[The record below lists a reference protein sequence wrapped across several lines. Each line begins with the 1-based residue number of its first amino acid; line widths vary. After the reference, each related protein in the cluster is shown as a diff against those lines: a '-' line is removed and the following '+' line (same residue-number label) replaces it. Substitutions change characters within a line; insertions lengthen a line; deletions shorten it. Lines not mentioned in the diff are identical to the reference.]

1 MPTLITLTEAAT
13 FLGVSKATLRN
24 WDNDGKLVAVRNP
37 INGYRQYDMES
48 LIKLKNEMTGQE
60 NSLKKQNDEL
70 KSEEAKA
77 IKRAV
82 NKLHSI
88 IRDSDANSN
97 IVTRFDEISKLLFVR
112 LMSGRNIFKG
122 FEQKDALYSS
132 KIQEEYRRLLNES
145 GRKIPKSYLKINL
158 DADTIR
164 LCGKEL
170 YSLLIDD
177 CQCDILRANTLYRLS
192 CQINCNNLRH
202 INIVST
208 AKKLLYKLWSSLT
221 TCHCSK
227 CTIACMAV

>member
-82 NKLHSI
+82 NKLHCI

-112 LMSGRNIFKG
+112 LMSGRNIFEG
-122 FEQKDALYSS
+122 FTAF
-132 KIQEEYRRLLNES
+132 
-145 GRKIPKSYLKINL
+145 
-158 DADTIR
+158 
-164 LCGKEL
+164 
-170 YSLLIDD
+170 
-177 CQCDILRANTLYRLS
+177 ILF
-192 CQINCNNLRH
+192 
-202 INIVST
+202 
-208 AKKLLYKLWSSLT
+208 
-221 TCHCSK
+221 
-227 CTIACMAV
+227 

>member
-82 NKLHSI
+82 NKLHCI

-112 LMSGRNIFKG
+112 LMSGRNIFEG

-132 KIQEEYRRLLNES
+132 KIQVLKAKNQSEVKQLWQQFSYQRRKRETLW
-145 GRKIPKSYLKINL
+145 
-158 DADTIR
+158 R
-164 LCGKEL
+164 LCTQIWG
-170 YSLLIDD
+170 
-177 CQCDILRANTLYRLS
+177 ILKLS
-192 CQINCNNLRH
+192 CFP
-202 INIVST
+202 
-208 AKKLLYKLWSSLT
+208 KKRPKRWKTL
-221 TCHCSK
+221 
-227 CTIACMAV
+227 